1 MKIGLIKFPPPSP
14 PSRPK
19 LCSNGPPK
27 SWIDDPFFCKIQNQ
41 GRSSEPLPRESKL
54 FTFKHV
60 HFQDEAL
67 AFHRKDFTLPV
78 QNFIPARQ
86 SSNCPIPFPPRH
98 VRQSNAREDVEALNW
113 SAHNWL
119 LSKPLISTVFFSR
132 SDSVSTNYVYNCLF
146 SFFFRSIQVTML
158 FKFALIT
165 MLATAFI
172 SEASANSCPR
182 WVKLNKS
189 PVCFGAR
196 DSQFGAFAYSQN
208 ILVSSFMLVHLSGTV
223 TCNKRHYSYWGC
235 YPNHA
240 SINVV
245 LTDHQNKLLAPAATN
260 HGGWY
265 NLSGYTSSSSAL
277 VFCAAKKP
285 HCIHANTQLR
295 LWYGEDLR
303 GYTESDNGGKTCAD
317 VYGLLV

>member
-1 MKIGLIKFPPPSP
+1 MCRSSQSFNILSGNPWAFELLKIGLIKFPPPSP

-67 AFHRKDFTLPV
+67 VFHRKDFTLPV

-119 LSKPLISTVFFSR
+119 LSKPLISTVFFHEVTLFLLTMCTIVCFPSS
-132 SDSVSTNYVYNCLF
+132 SDQS
-146 SFFFRSIQVTML
+146 
-158 FKFALIT
+158 
-165 MLATAFI
+165 
-172 SEASANSCPR
+172 
-182 WVKLNKS
+182 KS
-189 PVCFGAR
+189 PCF
-196 DSQFGAFAYSQN
+196 
-208 ILVSSFMLVHLSGTV
+208 LSSL
-223 TCNKRHYSYWGC
+223 
-235 YPNHA
+235 
-240 SINVV
+240 
-245 LTDHQNKLLAPAATN
+245 
-260 HGGWY
+260 
-265 NLSGYTSSSSAL
+265 
-277 VFCAAKKP
+277 
-285 HCIHANTQLR
+285 
-295 LWYGEDLR
+295 
-303 GYTESDNGGKTCAD
+303 
-317 VYGLLV
+317 